1 MFIFPPS
8 VAASQG
14 GIPAPPAGIDYAW
27 EAGRAA
33 RSESRAQDEGF
44 AAMAETVDQ
53 ALGLTQ
59 TLDEVGV
66 ILAGMEETR
75 TAVEGALGVVGEAL
89 SDFLEEGLRSRE
101 EDEKGQARDSKQDT
115 ELKRLSDWL
124 TGLQDRTWTDHQH
137 VQALLTE
144 VHRMGRQV
152 DGLQQE
158 IGLPT

>member
-1 MFIFPPS
+1 MFIFPPE

-33 RSESRAQDEGF
+33 RLESRAQDEGF
-44 AAMAETVDQ
+44 AAMAATVDQ
-53 ALGLTQ
+53 ALGLTR
-59 TLDEVGV
+59 TLDEVST
-66 ILAGMEETR
+66 ILDGMNETR
-75 TAVEGALGVVGEAL
+75 TAVEGALAVVGGAL
-89 SDFLEEGLRSRE
+89 GEFLEEGVRSRG
-101 EDEKGQARDSKQDT
+101 KDSSQDA
-115 ELKRLSDWL
+115 ELKRLDEWL

-137 VQALLTE
+137 VNDLLAE
-144 VHRMGRQV
+144 VHRIGRQV